1 MSHVLITGGASG
13 IGAGVALYL
22 AENGVRVSILDRT
35 GPDTVTW
42 WNELS
47 ASVQGRWLVAD
58 AKNRADYVSALVSC
72 APDNLTG
79 LVTSA
84 GISLKEG
91 FFDSSDESWDDSL
104 TVNVMGTVLAIKE
117 FARQIIDRGAT
128 GSVVTVASTVA
139 YGAVAGLGAHYHA
152 SKGAIV
158 ALTRA
163 LASELG
169 PEGIRVNSVA
179 PGLVK
184 TPLTQFMRDSVGES
198 TLTSRVPLRDMADP
212 EDVARAISFLLS
224 TDSAMVTGQ
233 VIPVDAGQIMVSGQ
247 PPSGFPDPL
256 VKASALHAQGANFR

>member
-72 APDNLTG
+72 ALDNLTG

-84 GISLKEG
+84 GISLKES

-169 PEGIRVNSVA
+169 PQGIRVNSVA

-184 TPLTQFMRDSVGES
+184 TPLTQFMRDSMGES

-247 PPSGFPDPL
+247 PPSGFPDPV
-256 VKASALHAQGANFR
+256 VKASAPHAQGANFR

>member
-1 MSHVLITGGASG
+1 MNHVLITGGASG
-13 IGAGVALYL
+13 IGAGVARYL
-22 AENGVRVSILDRT
+22 SERGVRVSILDRT
-35 GPDTVTW
+35 GPDAMPW
-42 WNELS
+42 WSELP

-72 APDNLTG
+72 AHDNLTG

-84 GISLKEG
+84 GISLKES
-91 FFDSSDESWDDSL
+91 FFDTSDESWDDSL
-104 TVNVMGTVLAIKE
+104 TVNIMGTVLAIKE
-117 FARQIIDRGAT
+117 FARQVIDRGAT
-128 GSVVTVASTVA
+128 GSVVTMASTVA

-169 PEGIRVNSVA
+169 PQGIRVNSVA

-184 TPLTQFMRDSVGES
+184 TPLTQFMRDTVGEA
-198 TLTSRVPLRDMADP
+198 TLTSRVPLREMADP
-212 EDVARAISFLLS
+212 EDVARAVGFLLS

-233 VIPVDAGQIMVSGQ
+233 VVPVDAGQIMVSGQ
-247 PPSGFPDPL
+247 PPRGFPDP
-256 VKASALHAQGANFR
+256 VVRASAVHA